1 MDHAEVRE
9 RLELAA
15 VEPGGLERLT
25 AGDTADSAAV
35 AGHLAGCGECSR
47 EQVRVA
53 RLSAILSSTIAG
65 LEVVEPPA
73 DLRARTLDYVRIMGR
88 TRQVQVTGGAL
99 DGSTPAAAT
108 AEAVT
113 AEPVTLRPAG
123 RSGPASLRLLGR
135 SIPGRRVG
143 GLLAM
148 AAVLA
153 LAVLGTGVAVHNV
166 DSDRMTQQTAELDAL
181 SDLTTWSLR
190 VSAHPDAKHVTLAS
204 AGGQGAGLLL
214 FSPSTHDVV
223 VVMTGFAQPAAG
235 REYRC
240 WVEAGGQRLR
250 VGRMFFGG
258 NLGYWV
264 GTADAVGSL
273 PTGAVFGVGLVDT
286 TTGESIGAP
295 ILTGTLGA

>member
-1 MDHAEVRE
+1 MDHAEARE

-15 VEPGGLERLT
+15 VEPGGLERLM
-25 AGDTADSAAV
+25 AGDTADSVAV

-47 EQVRVA
+47 EHVRVA

-65 LEVVEPPA
+65 MEEAKAPA
-73 DLRARTLDYVRIMGR
+73 DLRARTLDYVRLMGR
-88 TRQVQVTGGAL
+88 SRQVEGTVGAL
-99 DGSTPAAAT
+99 EGSIPAAL
-108 AEAVT
+108 V
-113 AEPVTLRPAG
+113 AEPKPARPAAGSG
-123 RSGPASLRLLGR
+123 RASLTLLGR
-135 SIPGRRVG
+135 SMPGRRLG

-153 LAVLGTGVAVHNV
+153 LAVLGTGVAVHTA
-166 DSDRMTQQTAELDAL
+166 DSDRLTQQTAELDAL

-190 VSAHPDAKHVTLAS
+190 VSAQADARHVTLTS
-204 AGGQGAGLLL
+204 AGGQGAGMLL
-214 FSPSTHDVV
+214 FSPSTRDVV

-258 NLGYWV
+258 SLGYWV
-264 GTADAVGSL
+264 GSAEAVGNL
-273 PTGAVFGVGLVDT
+273 PPGAVFGVSLVDA
-286 TTGESIGAP
+286 TTGQSIGAP
-295 ILTGTLGA
+295 VLTGTLGS